1 MNAVIVGCGKVGSE
15 LARTLVNDGHN
26 VSIIDSSQ
34 KSLDNI
40 QEDLDVMTVLGNG
53 TNLEL
58 LKEAGVDMADILIA
72 VSTSDEVN
80 LLSCLIAKQFSKCET
95 IARVRNPLYSRQTDF
110 FKARLGLSRIIN
122 PEYVAA
128 TEIFN
133 ILQFPAVSRID
144 VFEGTNVAITTMHV
158 TREYR
163 LIGKTL
169 QQVRMEDPSIKALI
183 CAVVRGDEVIIPS
196 GDFVI
201 REGDDITMVATRS
214 DIRAFI
220 KAEGVPNNPAEKIMI
235 VGGGTIAFYLI
246 EKLIQRGRHVR
257 LIEQD
262 EKKCIEFSERFEEC
276 EVIKGDGTD
285 RRFIMKH
292 GLAATDAFVPL
303 TGIDEENIVIANYAR
318 NASHAKIVTKV
329 TRTDMSDLIQ
339 VLSLDSVV
347 FPKVMCADIIAQYV
361 RAKSAGAGSNVATL
375 FRYLDNRIEIGEYKA
390 GEDYRYL
397 NVPFAKLNL
406 KKNLIIAGIIRGGEF
421 IIPSGNNTIKANDS
435 VIIVT
440 TDRSIQSL
448 DDMVVKR
455 EQGIRPAVM
464 YNRQSMEKS

>member
-1 MNAVIVGCGKVGSE
+1 MNAVIVGCGKVGGE
-15 LARTLVNDGHN
+15 LAKTLVNDGHN
-26 VSIIDSSQ
+26 VSVIDSSK

-40 QEDLDVMTVLGNG
+40 SEDLDVMTVLGNG

-58 LKEAGVDMADILIA
+58 LKEAGVDTADIFIA

-95 IARVRNPLYSRQTDF
+95 IARVRNPLYSRQTEF

-122 PEYVAA
+122 PEYLAA

-133 ILQFPAVSRID
+133 ILQFPALSRMD
-144 VFEGTNVAITTMHV
+144 VFEGTDVVISTMHV
-158 TREYR
+158 TAEYKMV
-163 LIGKTL
+163 GKSL
-169 QQVRMEDPSIKALI
+169 QQIRNEDPNVKSLV
-183 CAVVRGDEVIIPS
+183 CAAVRGDEVFIPS
-196 GDFVI
+196 GDFIVQ
-201 REGDDITMVATRS
+201 EGDDITMVATKN

-220 KAEGVPNNPAEKIMI
+220 KSQGVINTPAEKVMI
-235 VGGGTIAFYLI
+235 VGGGTIAHYLV
-246 EKLIQRGRHVR
+246 EMLLRRGRSVR

-262 EKKCIEFSERFEEC
+262 EQKCVAFSERFEDC

-285 RRFIMKH
+285 KRFITKH
-292 GLAATDAFVPL
+292 GLMMADAFVPL

-318 NASHAKIVTKV
+318 NVSKAKIVTKV

-339 VLSLDSVV
+339 VLALDSVV
-347 FPKVMCADIIAQYV
+347 FPKVICADIIAQYV
-361 RAKSAGAGSNVATL
+361 RARSAGAGKTVATL

-390 GEDYRYL
+390 TEDYKYL
-397 NVPFAKLNL
+397 NIPFSQLDF
-406 KKNLIIAGIIRGGEF
+406 KKDLIIAGIIRGGEF
-421 IIPSGNNTIKANDS
+421 VIPVGSNMIRANDY

-448 DDMVVKR
+448 DDIVAKR
-455 EQGIRPAVM
+455 
-464 YNRQSMEKS
+464 

>member
-26 VSIIDSSQ
+26 VSVIDNSQ

-40 QEDLDVMTVLGNG
+40 SEDLDVMTVLGNG

-58 LKEAGVDMADILIA
+58 LKEAGVDTADIFIA

-110 FKARLGLSRIIN
+110 FKAKLGLSRIIN
-122 PEYVAA
+122 PEYLAA
-128 TEIFN
+128 SEIFN
-133 ILQFPAVSRID
+133 ILQFPALSRLD
-144 VFEGTNVAITTMHV
+144 VFEGTNVVISTLHV
-158 TREYR
+158 TPEYKM
-163 LIGKTL
+163 IGKSL
-169 QQVRMEDPSIKALI
+169 QQIRSEEPNIKALV
-183 CAVVRGDEVIIPS
+183 CAAVRGDEVIIPS
-196 GDFVI
+196 GDYVV
-201 REGDDITMVATRS
+201 EAGDDITMVATRS

-220 KAEGVPNNPAEKIMI
+220 KAEGIPNTPADKIMV
-235 VGGGTIAFYLI
+235 VGGGTIAYYLI
-246 EKLIQRGRHVR
+246 EKLLSRGKSVR
-257 LIEQD
+257 LIEQN
-262 EKKCIEFSERFEEC
+262 EQKCIEFSEKFENC

-285 RRFIMKH
+285 RKFINKH
-292 GLAATDAFVPL
+292 GLAVTDAFVPL

-318 NASHAKIVTKV
+318 NASKAKIVTKV

-347 FPKVMCADIIAQYV
+347 FPKVMCADLIAQYV
-361 RAKSAGAGSNVATL
+361 RAKSAGAGGNVATL

-390 GEDYRYL
+390 GPDYKYL

-406 KKNLIIAGIIRGGEF
+406 KKNLIIAGLIRGGEF
-421 IIPSGNNTIKANDS
+421 VIPSGNNMIRANDS
-435 VIIVT
+435 VIVVT
-440 TDRSIQSL
+440 TDKSIKSL
-448 DDMVVKR
+448 DDMVKKR
-455 EQGIRPAVM
+455 
-464 YNRQSMEKS
+464 